1 MQRAHVLLDSGPL
14 SVDVCPMK
22 GVELWG
28 ERKGA
33 FDAHDFVRRAAD
45 EIRIRGSHKFLFH
58 RHAKYQVSNKKKVKH

>member
-28 ERKGA
+28 ESKGA
-33 FDAHDFVRRAAD
+33 FEAHDFVRRAAD
-45 EIRIRGSHKFLFH
+45 ETRIWGSDKF
-58 RHAKYQVSNKKKVKH
+58 